1 MNYEKEYQKIVEA
14 IQEHKKNSQNIIY
27 VKMNTRFYS
36 RLSVA
41 LKRNV
46 HYIEGVHVVIDNLVD
61 DWQLY

>member
-1 MNYEKEYQKIVEA
+1 MNHEKEYQKIVKA
-14 IQEHKKNSQNIIY
+14 IQEHRNNSCNIIY

-41 LKRNV
+41 LNRNV
-46 HYIEGVHVVIDNLVD
+46 HYIEGVHVVIDNVVD